1 MISRKDG
8 DECMEIVIATH
19 GELASGLASACSMI
33 CGRDSLQG
41 IHVVILKDDGKGIT
55 EFEEQ
60 VHLLAVKLQGEPV
73 LILTDLFGATPANVC
88 LREFQ
93 QKQHRIISGS
103 SLPCLLEA
111 VLNKSAKDVNELAE
125 QVLQAGMDG
134 LRRFYFEGN
143 QGGEEEDIFV

>member
-1 MISRKDG
+1 MILRKDG

-33 CGRDSLQG
+33 CGRNSLQG
-41 IHVVILKDDGKGIT
+41 LHVLTLKEGGKGIT

-60 VHLLAVKLQGEPV
+60 VHLLAERLQEKPV
-73 LILTDLFGATPANVC
+73 LILTDLFGATPTNVC

-93 QKQHRIISGS
+93 QEQHRIISGV

-125 QVLQAGMDG
+125 QILQAGMDG
-134 LRRFYFEGN
+134 LRTFYLEGIH
-143 QGGEEEDIFV
+143 GEEEDIFV